1 MIPASAPASLPA
13 RLWIYQAERFPL
25 LKNGSLIAVFAC
37 SGVTLSAVLAGRPL
51 PDLAAYGCA
60 AFVAFGLFFQLR
72 VSDEV
77 KDADEDR
84 RFRPER
90 PVPRGL
96 VSLPL
101 LIGLALLV
109 AFLQALVA
117 ALYAPALLG
126 LLLLVWAWMGLMAVE
141 FFAPTWLRSH
151 PFAYLVS
158 HMVVMPFI
166 DLWITGV
173 EWLTRAGRPPFGLL
187 PALLLSFANGC
198 VLEIGRKTWA
208 PESERPGVETYSS
221 LWGPTTAARCWLVT
235 LTAAGILVWLTGAS
249 AGASWSMGVIA
260 LVAFAVTS
268 GAARRFMSGPTVA
281 AQHRLDTFAGL
292 WVLTSYCTLGLVPL
306 LVRELR

>member
-1 MIPASAPASLPA
+1 VSTPPVSPFA

-25 LKNGSLIAVFAC
+25 VKNGLLIAVFAC
-37 SGVTLSAVLAGRPL
+37 SGVTLSAVLASRAL

-72 VSDEV
+72 VADEV

-84 RFRPER
+84 RYRPER

-96 VSLPL
+96 VTLRL
-101 LIGLALLV
+101 LVGLAGGI

-117 ALYAPALLG
+117 GIYAPRLLG

-141 FFAPTWLRSH
+141 FFAPSWLRAR
-151 PFAYLVS
+151 PLVYLVS
-158 HMVVMPFI
+158 HMAVMPLI

-173 EWLTRAGRPPFGLL
+173 EWLPRAGIPPFGLL

-221 LWGPTTAARCWLVT
+221 LWGPGTAARCWLGT
-235 LTAAGILVWLTGAS
+235 LTVAGVLVWLTGAS
-249 AGASWSMGVIA
+249 AGASWPMAAIA
-260 LVAFAVTS
+260 IAAFALAS
-268 GAARRFMSGPTVA
+268 PAARSFIARPTVA
-281 AQHRLDTFAGL
+281 AQQRLDTSAGL
-292 WVLTSYCTLGLVPL
+292 WVLTSYATLGLVPL
-306 LVRELR
+306 LMRAVR